1 MTSPN
6 NSNKKISNDSSETDK
21 PMPEKQNS
29 LLAGIIERATKS
41 GIGRK
46 KLNPSAVE
54 SAVAKN
60 MAEINSHHRLI
71 GP

>member
-6 NSNKKISNDSSETDK
+6 DSNKDISSDNTEVNTNAA
-21 PMPEKQNS
+21 EKQNS

-46 KLNPSAVE
+46 
-54 SAVAKN
+54 
-60 MAEINSHHRLI
+60 NSILAR
-71 GP
+71 